1 MTDILD
7 AEELE
12 AAIRRVRARMADG
25 LYAAS
30 LVAETNLILK
40 AAEITSA
47 TLPRWE
53 EIEVETWR
61 VYDKRGQWRGYE
73 SSKADAQEIAGKHP
87 GWQAVRLTGTAKV
100 RA

>member
-7 AEELE
+7 AEELDE
-12 AAIRRVRARMADG
+12 ALKMFDRPAYIIPSDMRPIFAAARAH
-25 LYAAS
+25 L
-30 LVAETNLILK
+30 
-40 AAEITSA
+40 A
-47 TLPRWE
+47 TLPRWK

-61 VYDKRGQWRGYE
+61 VYDKSGQWRGYE
-73 SSKADAQEIAGKHP
+73 TSKSEAQEIAGLHP